1 MVPAV
6 SKTGTGGLDSGS
18 SDVVASAKVSLL
30 LSLMSGDFDAD
41 ADDDDDSGSL
51 EDFSAVELRLTGFD
65 I

>member
-30 LSLMSGDFDAD
+30 LSLISGDFD
-41 ADDDDDSGSL
+41 ADDDDDSCSL
-51 EDFSAVELRLTGFD
+51 DDFSAVELRLTGFD

>member
-6 SKTGTGGLDSGS
+6 SKTGTGGLDNGS
-18 SDVVASAKVSLL
+18 SDVAASAKVSLL
-30 LSLMSGDFDAD
+30 LSLMSGDFD